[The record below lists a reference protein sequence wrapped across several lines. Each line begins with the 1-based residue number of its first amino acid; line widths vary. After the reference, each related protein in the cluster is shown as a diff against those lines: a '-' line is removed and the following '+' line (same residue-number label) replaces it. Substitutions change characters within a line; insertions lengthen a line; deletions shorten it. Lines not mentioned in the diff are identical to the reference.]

1 MPILNGLSK
10 KLSEVA
16 QTTVQVSKELAG
28 SAKATLAISAEERE
42 IEKAYEVFENRE
54 DGVIKVA
61 IQMEE

>member
-1 MPILNGLSK
+1 MPILNDLSK

>member
-28 SAKATLAISAEERE
+28 SAKATLSISAEERE

>member
-28 SAKATLAISAEERE
+28 SAKATLAISAEERDE
-42 IEKAYEVFENRE
+42 LRLLLDEMEV
-54 DGVIKVA
+54 
-61 IQMEE
+61 

>member
-42 IEKAYEVFENRE
+42 IEK
-54 DGVIKVA
+54 GV
-61 IQMEE
+61 ET